1 MFTQK
6 DLEQL
11 REKGITQDQL
21 SRQLQFFSTG
31 FPFLQIVAPA
41 SRFKGIMKV
50 DEQQEQVCLKRWEA
64 YLDGDKRITKFVP
77 ASGAASRMFKD
88 LYAFLDADYDLPTT
102 PFEKKFFSNLH
113 LFAFA
118 VSLDEVCHDL
128 YGKNA
133 SALCGE
139 GRYKEVVAALLQPEG
154 LNYGNLPKGLLLFH
168 SYSEGNRTAVGEHLH
183 EGALYARRADG
194 LVEVHFT
201 VSEEH
206 RELFELLVAA
216 RKLSYEIKLGVRFAV
231 SYSIQKPS
239 TDTLA
244 VDMENQPFRNEDGSL
259 LFRPGGHGA
268 LIENLNDIDSDII
281 FIKNIDN
288 VVPDRL
294 KAEEAHYKKL
304 LAGVLVTMQQRAFSY
319 LEKLDS
325 GKVTSA
331 ELDEMLA
338 FTENEL
344 CITHNETFE
353 TDDLLKAYLRR
364 KLNRPFRVCGMVKNQ
379 GEPGGGPF
387 IVVNPDGTASLQI
400 LESSQINRN
409 DPHAMEAFR
418 NGSHFNPVDL
428 VCGVKCYQGD
438 KFDLTKFVDPNT
450 GFISHK
456 SKNGKE
462 LKALELPGLW
472 NGAMSDWNTLFVEV
486 PISTF
491 NPVKT
496 VNDLLRPEHQQKG

>member
-1 MFTQK
+1 MFTQQ

-11 REKGITQDQL
+11 REKGISPDQL
-21 SRQLQFFSTG
+21 NRQLNFFKSG

-41 SRFKGIMKV
+41 SYFKGIMKV
-50 DEQQEQVCLKRWEA
+50 EKQQEKDFLKCWQV
-64 YLDGDKRITKFVP
+64 YLEDEKSITKFVP

-88 LYAFLDADYDLPTT
+88 LFAFLDADYDVPTT
-102 PFEKKFFSNLH
+102 EFEKAFFSH
-113 LFAFA
+113 LPKFAFV
-118 VSLDEVCHDL
+118 VSLDEACRDL
-128 YGKNA
+128 YGKD
-133 SALCGE
+133 SSMLCSE
-139 GRYKEVVAALLQPEG
+139 GQYKQVVEALLYTDG
-154 LNYGNLPKGLLLFH
+154 LDYGNMPKGLLLFH
-168 SYSEGNRTAVGEHLH
+168 TYPEGNRTAVGEHLH

-194 LVEVHFT
+194 LVKVHFT

-206 RELFELLVAA
+206 KELFELLVAA
-216 RKLSYEIKLGVRFAV
+216 RKLSYEIKLGVRFSV
-231 SYSIQKPS
+231 SFSVQKPA

-244 VDMENQPFRNEDGSL
+244 VDLENQPFREEDGSL

-294 KAEEAHYKKL
+294 KEEEAHYKKL
-304 LAGVLVTMQQRAFSY
+304 LAGILVAMQKRAFTY
-319 LEKLDS
+319 LGMLES
-325 GKVTSA
+325 EKVTSD
-331 ELDEMLA
+331 ELEEMLA

-344 CITHNETFE
+344 CITHNEIFE
-353 TDDLLKAYLRR
+353 TDDQLKAYLKR
-364 KLNRPFRVCGMVKNQ
+364 KLDRPFRVCGMVKNQ

-400 LESSQINRN
+400 LESTQINRN
-409 DPHAMEAFR
+409 DSRAMDAFR

-428 VCGVKCYQGD
+428 VCGVKCYQGN
-438 KFDLTKFVDPNT
+438 KFDLIKFVDPNT

-462 LKALELPGLW
+462 LKAIELPGLW

-496 VNDLLRPEHQQKG
+496 VNDLLRPEHQQK